1 MNTLS
6 IKVSKIYRVD
16 TGSALKAFA
25 DIVINEAVLIR
36 GIRVVEGKH
45 GMFVSMPKEKSKDNR
60 WFDRIRFLDQDADR
74 SLAEEVLKAYGDEAA
89 SGVN

>member
-1 MNTLS
+1 MKTLD
-6 IKVSKIYRVD
+6 IRVSKIYRVD

-36 GIRVVEGKH
+36 VIRVVEGKN

-60 WFDRIRFLDQDADR
+60 WFDRIRFLDQDTDR
-74 SLAEEVLKAYGDEAA
+74 SLAEEVLKAYNDEVGAPL
-89 SGVN
+89 N